1 MRHEIVSKPAL
12 NWNSFQLAEILT
24 HCFEEYVVPFRLE
37 GETFGWRF
45 ASEDFFPGD
54 SPVWLYRGEPKAM
67 ALVTRRGQTCRL
79 AAFAIR
85 PELRGQGLGKIF
97 IQQLIDAARE
107 RGDKQFYLEV
117 ILGNEGGLALYE
129 RMGFVPQQTLV
140 GFQSSGVP
148 EGEADGELLEIDPMQ
163 MTRRMMVANDAP
175 LPWLCAAETLYK
187 LPGKAF
193 VLDEVAYAMVVPGE
207 IPKLRGLFVEPHAR
221 RSGKAKKL
229 LRLLQQRFPSLSTI
243 ASLPETVSPV
253 FLNSGFTLD
262 KIRQYEMKLTL

>member
-12 NWNSFQLAEILT
+12 NWNSLQLAEILT
-24 HCFEEYVVPFRLE
+24 HCFEQYVVPFRLE

-163 MTRRMMVANDAP
+163 MTRKMMAANDEP

-229 LRLLQQRFPSLSTI
+229 LTLLRHRFPGLSTI

-253 FLNSGFTLD
+253 FLSSGFTLD

>member
-24 HCFEEYVVPFRLE
+24 HCFEQYVVHFRLE

-54 SPVWLYRGEPKAM
+54 SLVWLDRGEPKAM
-67 ALVTRRGQTCRL
+67 ALVTRRGRTCRL

-97 IQQLIDAARE
+97 IQQLIDEARA
-107 RGDKQFYLEV
+107 RGDRQFFLEV

-129 RMGFVPQQTLV
+129 RMGFVRQQTLV
-140 GFQSSGVP
+140 GFHSSGVP
-148 EGEADGELLEIDPMQ
+148 EGEVNGELLEVDPLQ
-163 MTRRMMVANDAP
+163 MTRRMMASPDAP

-187 LPGKAF
+187 LPGTAF

-229 LRLLQQRFPSLSTI
+229 LALLQRRFPGLVTI
-243 ASLPETVSPV
+243 PSLPEAVAPL
-253 FLNSGFTLD
+253 FLSSGFTQDTLQ
-262 KIRQYEMKLTL
+262 QYEMKLTL